1 MFTISIIGQ
10 KGGTGKT
17 TVALGLAV
25 AAMRAG
31 KTVALIDLDPQASA
45 SNWKDRRGKDEPP
58 AVVSAQSSRL
68 RPTLDT
74 AKATG
79 ADLVI
84 VDTAGRSDDSA
95 LNAAREADFVLIPT
109 HDTILDIEA
118 LPAAR
123 DIVRMAGDPPAFVVL
138 NGMHPQAT
146 KQADDARELV
156 LSTSGFAV
164 CPVHITQRNAYP
176 EGLISGRTAQEL
188 DPEGK
193 AASELERLYLFVCE
207 QLKKGTL
214 EHENQQTGGAD
225 AGGARRSAAGRASPR
240 TRAKRTGSSS
250 GTR

>member
-1 MFTISIIGQ
+1 MFTISVIGQ

-25 AAMRAG
+25 AAMRAR
-31 KTVALIDLDPQASA
+31 KSVAVIDLDPQASA
-45 SNWKDRRGKDEPP
+45 SKWKDRRGKDEPP

-68 RPTLDT
+68 RHSLDT
-74 AKATG
+74 AQATG

-95 LNAAREADFVLIPT
+95 LNAAREADLVLIPT

-123 DIVRMAGDPPAFVVL
+123 DIVRLAGDPPAFVVL

-146 KQADDARELV
+146 TQADEARELIA
-156 LSTSGFAV
+156 STSGFAA
-164 CPVHITQRNAYP
+164 CPVHISQRSAYP
-176 EGLISGRTAQEL
+176 EGLITGRTAQEL
-188 DPEGK
+188 DAEGR

-207 QLKKGTL
+207 QLKKGTF
-214 EHENQQTGGAD
+214 EHANQQASGAD
-225 AGGARRSAAGRASPR
+225 AGRAHQRTAGRARP
-240 TRAKRTGSSS
+240 RTGSGSK
-250 GTR
+250 